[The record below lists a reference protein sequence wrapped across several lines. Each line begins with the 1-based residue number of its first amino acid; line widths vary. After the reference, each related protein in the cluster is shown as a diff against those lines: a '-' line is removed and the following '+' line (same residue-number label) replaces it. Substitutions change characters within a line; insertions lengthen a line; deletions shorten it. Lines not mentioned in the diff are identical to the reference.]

1 MNLLKFLFG
10 ILLAQAATYALILLA
25 PSDLNMTA
33 ILRVVIPLLLI
44 ALIVAFWFSSIA
56 GHHSKD
62 AIGKVKD
69 EFANERDKLR
79 VNAQRAKERVI
90 KEAHKN
96 IAKETKKAHAKANF
110 KVGAAFA
117 GALGVG
123 ALFIFA
129 QMMTAGLLA
138 ISASIGAMGG
148 YYWRGKRVDN
158 GRLREIEKPK
168 DHNII
173 DSKPSRIKLL
183 KEDQS

>member
-25 PSDLNMTA
+25 PSDLNMIA

-148 YYWRGKRVDN
+148 YYW
-158 GRLREIEKPK
+158 
-168 DHNII
+168 
-173 DSKPSRIKLL
+173 
-183 KEDQS
+183 